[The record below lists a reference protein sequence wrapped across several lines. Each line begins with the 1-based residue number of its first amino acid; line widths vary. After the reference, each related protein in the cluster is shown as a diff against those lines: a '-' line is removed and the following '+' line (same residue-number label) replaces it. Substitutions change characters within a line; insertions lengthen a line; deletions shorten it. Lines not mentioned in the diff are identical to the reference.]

1 MLLQQNFSL
10 DRSNIPIYLIQD
22 ASKSNPVKNKEIEF
36 SVQNDVSSSSFDGT
50 FFHQSPDSGHD
61 DTISS
66 TLSRF
71 RNANTWRS
79 SACQFQLGDESG
91 LNDDREKSEVIENSF
106 HQENSAILATSPMP
120 GSSLFADSVGSSR
133 TNFSKHL
140 PVVGWPQTTSEFR
153 CWHSSYRWNTR
164 LFLMF

>member
-1 MLLQQNFSL
+1 M
-10 DRSNIPIYLIQD
+10 DRSNVPNYLLKD
-22 ASKSNPVKNKEIEF
+22 ASKTNTVTNKEMEF

-71 RNANTWRS
+71 RNANNWRS
-79 SACQFQLGDESG
+79 SACQFQLVDESG

-106 HQENSAILATSPMP
+106 HQENSAILTTSPMP
-120 GSSLFADSVGSSR
+120 GSSLFTDSMGSPR

-140 PVVGWPQTTSEFR
+140 PVAG
-153 CWHSSYRWNTR
+153 
-164 LFLMF
+164 